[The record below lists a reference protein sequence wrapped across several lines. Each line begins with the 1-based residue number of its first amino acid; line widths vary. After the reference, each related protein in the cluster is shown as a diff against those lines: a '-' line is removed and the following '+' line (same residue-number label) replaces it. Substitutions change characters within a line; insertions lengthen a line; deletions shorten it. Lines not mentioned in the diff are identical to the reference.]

1 MIIVCLMMGNQL
13 VSVTAPSC
21 DLHLFIIRII
31 GYNTEILALQ
41 KKRSINQSFEMALIM
56 QQTFPSSSS
65 SASKLVRLSTA
76 GSMTKVKKNY
86 F

>member
-21 DLHLFIIRII
+21 DLHLFIIII
-31 GYNTEILALQ
+31 VVYDFNLPLQ
-41 KKRSINQSFEMALIM
+41 KKRIINQIFEMAPIM

-65 SASKLVRLSTA
+65 SASKLVRLSAA